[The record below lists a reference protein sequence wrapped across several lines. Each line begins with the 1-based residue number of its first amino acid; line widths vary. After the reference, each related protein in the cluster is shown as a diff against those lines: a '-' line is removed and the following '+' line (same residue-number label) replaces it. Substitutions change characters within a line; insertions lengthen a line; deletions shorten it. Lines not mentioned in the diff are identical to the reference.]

1 MDTFLDAFLDAFL
14 DLFLDVFCMLFGAH
28 FWTICWRLLLI
39 FSNASV
45 NTIMEAF
52 RRLLGTLF
60 GNVLTYFV
68 FKYVFF
74 KTILK
79 IQINSYSLNTQLVSI
94 LFHSQTLNYKLD
106 LVGGR
111 FLRINQVVDRV
122 EHRTT
127 YHQQCQ
133 NVNLELLRNSFHM
146 NYLRFFFSR
155 ILLAIGV

>member
-1 MDTFLDAFLDAFL
+1 
-14 DLFLDVFCMLFGAH
+14 MLFGAH

-122 EHRTT
+122 EHRTS
-127 YHQQCQ
+127 
-133 NVNLELLRNSFHM
+133 NARM
-146 NYLRFFFSR
+146 
-155 ILLAIGV
+155 

>member
-1 MDTFLDAFLDAFL
+1 MLFGHFFDAFLDAFL

-122 EHRTT
+122 EHRTS
-127 YHQQCQ
+127 
-133 NVNLELLRNSFHM
+133 NARM
-146 NYLRFFFSR
+146 
-155 ILLAIGV
+155 

>member
-1 MDTFLDAFLDAFL
+1 MAIRDSRKYQ
-14 DLFLDVFCMLFGAH
+14 LFLFKIVQIAAWSFYGNLSTKLFWMLFGHFFGCFFGRFFGTFSGRFLDAH

-68 FKYVFF
+68 FKYVFIKKLFWKF
-74 KTILK
+74 KWIV
-79 IQINSYSLNTQLVSI
+79 TQMASI
-94 LFHSQTLNYKLD
+94 LLHSQTLNYKLD

-122 EHRTT
+122 EHRTS
-127 YHQQCQ
+127 
-133 NVNLELLRNSFHM
+133 NARM
-146 NYLRFFFSR
+146 
-155 ILLAIGV
+155 